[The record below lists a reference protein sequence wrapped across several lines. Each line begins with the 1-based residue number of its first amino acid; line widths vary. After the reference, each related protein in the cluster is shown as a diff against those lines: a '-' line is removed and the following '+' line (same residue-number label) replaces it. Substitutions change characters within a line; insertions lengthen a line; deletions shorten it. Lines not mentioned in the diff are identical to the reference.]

1 MSSQITIVG
10 APSSAGAYS
19 PGQEKAPKALREAG
33 LLDELRQYGL
43 EVKDLGDVPGF
54 RWQPDL
60 EHKRAMNAEAATR
73 VAQATADKVAEA
85 LEDSRVLMLGGD
97 CTVELGTVAG
107 TLRHTENIGLVYIDL
122 DADLNTP
129 QSTDEGALDWMGVAH
144 LLGLQGTE
152 SELAQLGPRS
162 PMLHPEQVYLFAYDN
177 VTSFEQDV
185 IDTHAVAGSRL
196 GEVVNDPGKAA
207 RTVVDGWAS
216 QFERLLIHLDVDV
229 LDFAAFPLAE
239 NTRRNYGLTFE
250 QLTVT
255 LSVLLS
261 APNWVGLTVTE
272 VNPDHSD
279 DVRLRRFVEMLAWAV
294 AGGR

>member
-1 MSSQITIVG
+1 MSSQITIIG

-33 LLDELRQYGL
+33 LLDELCQHGL
-43 EVKDLGDVPGF
+43 EVIDIGDVPGF

-60 EHKRAMNAEAATR
+60 EHKRAMNVEAATR
-73 VAQATADKVAEA
+73 VARATADKVAEG
-85 LEDSRVLMLGGD
+85 LEDGKVLVLGGD

-107 TLRHTENIGLVYIDL
+107 TLRHTENLGLVYIDL

-129 QSTDEGALDWMGVAH
+129 RSTDEGALDWMGVAH

-152 SELAQLGPRS
+152 SELARFGPRS

-177 VTSFEQDV
+177 VTSFEQGV
-185 IDTHAVAGSRL
+185 IDTHAIAGSRL
-196 GEVVNDPGKAA
+196 EEIVNDPSRTA
-207 RTVVDGWAS
+207 RTVVEGWAS

-229 LDFAAFPLAE
+229 LDFAVFPLAE

-250 QLTVT
+250 QLMAA
-255 LSVLLS
+255 LSELLS

-279 DVRLRRFVEMLAWAV
+279 DVRLRRFVEMLARAL
-294 AGGR
+294 AGGQ